1 MQPITADFV
10 FTNVRIALIATV
22 AYLGGAGYFS
32 PAGVTLATALIT
44 SLLPILIPWAMSA
57 YASWGIVKVPADL
70 KINGIAVENAGG
82 GLNTPAPIAA
92 VIEQAKKAA
101 PLILLCLL
109 ILPMAA
115 CTTAQKNAGTSAAAT
130 VIRSVPDLQSR
141 TAYLCKFVPAAEVV
155 TAIFRV
161 DTGTVGQ
168 IATGICNSLKTQVAT
183 YGIMS
188 REPSY
193 KGVILR
199 GKFVP

>member
-57 YASWGIVKVPADL
+57 YASWGIVKVPTNLVITKDDIQKASG
-70 KINGIAVENAGG
+70 NGAALAKDVVAV
-82 GLNTPAPIAA
+82 
-92 VIEQAKKAA
+92 AKQAA
-101 PLILLCLL
+101 PLILLLL
-109 ILPMAA
+109 ILPLAA
-115 CTTAQKNAGTSAAAT
+115 CTTPQKKATANVAAA
-130 VIRSVPDLQSR
+130 VVRNVPELQSR
-141 TAYLCKFVPAAEVV
+141 TAYVCKFVPYADVAA
-155 TAIFRV
+155 ALLKV
-161 DTGTVGQ
+161 DLGSVGD
-168 IATGICNSLKTQVAT
+168 IARGVCDALKTQVVT
-183 YGIMS
+183 YGIMA

>member
-1 MQPITADFV
+1 MQPITVDFV

-57 YASWGIVKVPADL
+57 YASWGIVKVPENLVITKEDIQKASG
-70 KINGIAVENAGG
+70 NGAALAKDVVAV
-82 GLNTPAPIAA
+82 
-92 VIEQAKKAA
+92 AKQAA
-101 PLILLCLL
+101 PLILLLL
-109 ILPMAA
+109 ILPLAA

-155 TAIFRV
+155 AAIFRV

-168 IATGICNSLKTQVAT
+168 IATGICNSIKTQVAT

>member
-1 MQPITADFV
+1 
-10 FTNVRIALIATV
+10 
-22 AYLGGAGYFS
+22 
-32 PAGVTLATALIT
+32 
-44 SLLPILIPWAMSA
+44 MSA
-57 YASWGIVKVPADL
+57 YASWGIVKVPENLVITKEDIQKASG
-70 KINGIAVENAGG
+70 NGAALAKDVVAV
-82 GLNTPAPIAA
+82 
-92 VIEQAKKAA
+92 AKQAA
-101 PLILLCLL
+101 PLILLLL
-109 ILPMAA
+109 ILPLAA

-155 TAIFRV
+155 AAIFRV

-168 IATGICNSLKTQVAT
+168 IATGICNSIKTQVAT